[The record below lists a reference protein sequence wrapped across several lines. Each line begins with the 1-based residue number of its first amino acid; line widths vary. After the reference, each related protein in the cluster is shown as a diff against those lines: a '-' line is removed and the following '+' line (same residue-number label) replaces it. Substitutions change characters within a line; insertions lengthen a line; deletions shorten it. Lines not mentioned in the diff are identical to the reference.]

1 MNTNIQGGFQICI
14 RVALKEREERL
25 MRKKKKIIFIIFKEY
40 SVAKNCLSPESA
52 LLDNYKSYYA

>member
-25 MRKKKKIIFIIFKEY
+25 MRKKKKKSFLSFLKSIQLPKIV
-40 SVAKNCLSPESA
+40 SVLRVRF
-52 LLDNYKSYYA
+52 